1 MPRRGFSTV
10 YRRTSGLSRRTRTAT
25 ARPVSPAKRSSTS
38 SRCRAR
44 RPVFLISS
52 EHSNGSPA
60 VARTGARLTTSMP
73 RTFHHGSGTATA
85 TTPPIPAAT
94 TYSQPAPEF
103 VAIRYRIMPR
113 QTTNAGFTIL
123 LKPRRLIYMLRG
135 RRHRLEDLA
144 DHCLRRR
151 PGHPAAHREPVRQG
165 LRRQLLDVLRSREV
179 APARRRAR
187 LGRSDEDDGRAG
199 RDP

>member
-1 MPRRGFSTV
+1 MSE
-10 YRRTSGLSRRTRTAT
+10 A

-44 RPVFLISS
+44 WPLFLTSR

-60 VARTGARLTTSMP
+60 VATTGACLTTASTP
-73 RTFHHGSGTATA
+73 RTFHRDKSAATS

-151 PGHPAAHREPVRQG
+151 PGNPAAHREPVRQG
-165 LRRQLLDVLRSREV
+165 VRRQLLDVLRSREV